1 MLTFALL
8 KTKEKTA
15 MKHFGLGS
23 MLALVGMLCISCS
36 SSLVVLYDNDV
47 HCAVDG
53 YARMAGLRDS
63 LRRAKRDV
71 LVVSCGDFVSG
82 SPLGAVSRGEYIV
95 RIMNAAGYDYVA
107 LGNHECDYRIPQ
119 LLRLDSLLEARLLC
133 CNFKETGASG
143 TVFAPSAVYRHGRR
157 KVAFIGVTTPSAMTS
172 STPAY
177 FMDSLGNYRY
187 TFCGSTLFETV
198 QQQVDSLRRVG
209 ADCIVLLSHL
219 GDEDE
224 DVTSTELIARTHGI
238 DVLLDAHAHH
248 VIPARYVE
256 DAEGHGV
263 LLSSTGTAFSHIGR
277 LEISRKELRTE
288 LLPAAHVSCPSQAVA
303 DTVACIREAYRAMGE
318 RPVGRSECALR
329 MQSPEGARWARDREC
344 SLGDFCA
351 DAFRTCLQADV
362 AWCNGGSLRKDLK
375 SGPLTF
381 NDLYAVFPFGNAVC
395 LAEVS
400 GQDLLDALEMAVR
413 SLPGESGGFAQVSGL
428 RYAVDTHVVSSVR
441 LDADGMFSHVEGERR
456 VRNVEVMD
464 RETGTYRPLLPE
476 ARYTLAATRY
486 VLTDGGD
493 GMRFPSLRLL
503 EENAGSDVEVLERYL
518 AETLQGVIDGRYASP
533 HGNIRIY

>member
-1 MLTFALL
+1 
-8 KTKEKTA
+8 
-15 MKHFGLGS
+15 MKHFGLGYVFL
-23 MLALVGMLCISCS
+23 LAGMLCLSCS

-63 LRRAKRDV
+63 LLRAKRDV

-133 CNFKETGASG
+133 CNFRETGAAG
-143 TVFAPSAVYRHGRR
+143 TVFAPSAVYRHGRK

-187 TFCGSTLFETV
+187 TFGGSTLFETV
-198 QQQVDSLRRVG
+198 QRQVDSLRRTG
-209 ADCIVLLSHL
+209 ADRIVVLSHL

-256 DAEGHGV
+256 NKKGQEV
-263 LLSSTGTAFSHIGR
+263 LLSSTGTAFNYIGK
-277 LEISRKELRTE
+277 LEITRKGLRTE
-288 LLPAAHVSCPSQAVA
+288 LLPVAYVSCPSQAVA
-303 DTVACIREAYRAMGE
+303 DTVACIREAYRTMGE
-318 RPVGRSECALR
+318 RPIGRSECELCMRSAF
-329 MQSPEGARWARDREC
+329 GNRWARDQEC
-344 SLGDFCA
+344 NLGNFCA
-351 DAFRTCLQADV
+351 DAFRTCLQANV
-362 AWCNGGSLRKDLK
+362 AWCNGGSLRSNLK
-375 SGPLTF
+375 IGSVTF
-381 NDLYAVFPFGNAVC
+381 NDIYAVFPFGNAVC

-400 GQDLLDALEMAVR
+400 GQDLLDALEMAAR
-413 SLPGESGGFAQVSGL
+413 SLPGESGGFAQVSGMQ
-428 RYAVDTHVVSSVR
+428 YEIDTHVVSSVR
-441 LDADGMFSHVEGERR
+441 LDADGIFSKVDGVRR
-456 VRNVEVMD
+456 VKNVKIMD
-464 RETGTYRPLLPE
+464 RNTGTYRPLLPE
-476 ARYTLAATRY
+476 ARYTLAGTRY
-486 VLTDGGD
+486 VLLDKGD
-493 GMRFPSLRLL
+493 GICFSSLRIL
-503 EENAGSDVEVLERYL
+503 EENVASDVEILERYITEQL
-518 AETLQGVIDGRYASP
+518 HGVIDSRYALP
-533 HGNIRIY
+533 QGNIKIY